1 MFFAVSLQW
10 NSISGVSAA
19 FFSDVSQQSKTEH
32 SSEPRDEKPS
42 ISPWSAREAK
52 TSNKRV
58 MIESK
63 NYLEAGI
70 VRQLEN
76 NGLRNGEKEQQIK
89 QLLTYAYMAVTMY
102 REMSPEDRI
111 LASQWHKRFKRSFS
125 FTRFLR
131 ERQRSSRKNSF
142 PPAPPYLDKEVQ
154 DKDEI
159 ISLSPARVK
168 KTLQVRQELFWNEL
182 LQYEKKYDR
191 QMLLAFYYYWAEKVI
206 GRRKMK
212 KEVVTSWDTEYRLA
226 AWSKRSFNKNDE
238 AAAIRLE
245 RAKKLGKQD
254 TANVEQQ
261 KQIAV
266 IREQENAKREAEME
280 EARKSSISMEEYA
293 KTHPDSNLAKRFLK
307 KERKDV

>member
-1 MFFAVSLQW
+1 
-10 NSISGVSAA
+10 
-19 FFSDVSQQSKTEH
+19 
-32 SSEPRDEKPS
+32 
-42 ISPWSAREAK
+42 
-52 TSNKRV
+52 